1 MVQKDQKGSPEILLS
16 WDRHGP
22 RQRPVTRCPAN
33 YRGSH
38 LDNCQCQCKLCGVW
52 WQESRT
58 LTQVC
63 IHHRRAA
70 AGAGEAAQSA
80 AAREEDSSSWCL
92 SSRSS
97 NSSSSGGQTTVL
109 PVNKNAFLHVQHLRF
124 AILDH
129 VLSFIRSGTHKLNVS
144 MLDALGKA
152 MDIFI
157 KMTKWPWQV
166 RE

>member
-1 MVQKDQKGSPEILLS
+1 M
-16 WDRHGP
+16 
-22 RQRPVTRCPAN
+22 
-33 YRGSH
+33 
-38 LDNCQCQCKLCGVW
+38 
-52 WQESRT
+52 
-58 LTQVC
+58 C

-70 AGAGEAAQSA
+70 AGGGEAAQSA

-92 SSRSS
+92 SSRTS
-97 NSSSSGGQTTVL
+97 SSSSGGQTTVL

-144 MLDALGKA
+144 MLGALGKA

-157 KMTKWPWQV
+157 KMTKWP
-166 RE
+166 

>member
-1 MVQKDQKGSPEILLS
+1 M
-16 WDRHGP
+16 
-22 RQRPVTRCPAN
+22 
-33 YRGSH
+33 
-38 LDNCQCQCKLCGVW
+38 
-52 WQESRT
+52 
-58 LTQVC
+58 C

-70 AGAGEAAQSA
+70 AGGGEAAQSA

-92 SSRSS
+92 SSRTS
-97 NSSSSGGQTTVL
+97 SSSSGGQTTVL

-157 KMTKWPWQV
+157 NKTKWP
-166 RE
+166 

>member
-1 MVQKDQKGSPEILLS
+1 M
-16 WDRHGP
+16 
-22 RQRPVTRCPAN
+22 
-33 YRGSH
+33 
-38 LDNCQCQCKLCGVW
+38 
-52 WQESRT
+52 
-58 LTQVC
+58 C
-63 IHHRRAA
+63 IHHRRASA
-70 AGAGEAAQSA
+70 AGGEAAQSA

-97 NSSSSGGQTTVL
+97 SSSSSGGGQTTVL

-157 KMTKWPWQV
+157 NKTKWP
-166 RE
+166 

>member
-1 MVQKDQKGSPEILLS
+1 M
-16 WDRHGP
+16 
-22 RQRPVTRCPAN
+22 
-33 YRGSH
+33 
-38 LDNCQCQCKLCGVW
+38 
-52 WQESRT
+52 
-58 LTQVC
+58 C

-70 AGAGEAAQSA
+70 AGGGEAAQSA

-92 SSRSS
+92 SSRTSS
-97 NSSSSGGQTTVL
+97 SSSSSSSGGQTTVL
-109 PVNKNAFLHVQHLRF
+109 AVNKDAFLHVQHLRF

-157 KMTKWPWQV
+157 NKTKWP
-166 RE
+166 

>member
-1 MVQKDQKGSPEILLS
+1 M
-16 WDRHGP
+16 
-22 RQRPVTRCPAN
+22 
-33 YRGSH
+33 
-38 LDNCQCQCKLCGVW
+38 
-52 WQESRT
+52 
-58 LTQVC
+58 C

-70 AGAGEAAQSA
+70 EGGGEAAQSA

-97 NSSSSGGQTTVL
+97 SSSSSKGGQTTVL
-109 PVNKNAFLHVQHLRF
+109 PVNKDAFLMHVQHLRF

-157 KMTKWPWQV
+157 NKNKWP
-166 RE
+166 